1 MEQKTLIKTC
11 VDCKQEFE
19 INSGDLVLYEKVGLE
34 IPEQCFSC
42 RLKHH
47 LAFSIFGKFRKG
59 NSDLSK
65 ESLITVLPQNPR
77 YPIYT
82 SHEWW
87 GDNWDPM
94 VYGQDYDSSRSFFE
108 QLKELQEKV
117 PRPHQT
123 GINNVNCDWCEDIWN
138 SRNCYLS
145 RAVDKAENSGYL
157 YRVVGAQDSFDI
169 AISFNMQDSYDCVT
183 CYDSFNLNFS
193 ENSRDCIESY
203 FLFDCRNC
211 QNCFMSWNLRNKQ
224 YCIRNKQYTKETYEE
239 ELKKMKLDSHKNIE
253 NLKNEFENILKNQAV
268 HRENFNLRTTHSTGN
283 YLTDCDKCIN
293 CFTWDDSQ
301 NCHNSLRGLYSKDC
315 IDQAVT
321 WHTELS
327 GNNSAVNGGYQIK
340 YSARSVGKYSE
351 YIEMCEDVEYC
362 FGCVG
367 LRKKKYCILNKQYT
381 KDEYEKLK
389 AQIITDMRRLNEYG
403 NFFPLYFAPCDY
415 NFSNSLVYF
424 PEVIK
429 DEIIKKGGYWQDEDL
444 SSTDGVPSSTLPD
457 SIKDTDSNISS
468 QALICPETGYRF
480 NISTEEYKFHK
491 RKGFALPRI
500 HFDLRMLKKARKT
513 AVLKSYPYKCFY
525 CQKKIEA
532 YYPPEW
538 NYQKIACEECYKQNI
553 A

>member
-19 INSGDLVLYEKVGLE
+19 INSGDLVLYEKVGLV
-34 IPEQCFSC
+34 IPNNCFFC

-47 LAFSIFGKFRKG
+47 LAFSVFGKFRKG
-59 NSDLSK
+59 VSDLSG
-65 ESLITVLPQNPR
+65 ENLITVLPDNPR

-87 GDNWDPM
+87 GDDWDPM
-94 VYGQDYDSSRSFFE
+94 VFGQEYDPDRPFFD
-108 QLKELQEKV
+108 QMKELQEKV

-123 GINNVNCDWCEDIWN
+123 GVNNFNCDWCEDIWN
-138 SRNCYLS
+138 SKNCYLS
-145 RAVDKAENSGYL
+145 RAVDKAEDSSYL
-157 YRVVGAQDSFDI
+157 YRVIVATNSFDI
-169 AISFNMQDSYDCVT
+169 AISFNMQDSYNCVT

-193 ENSRDCIESY
+193 ENSRDCIDSY

-211 QNCFMSWNLRNKQ
+211 HDCFMSWNLRNKQ
-224 YCIRNKQYTKETYEE
+224 YCIRNKQYTKEEYEA
-239 ELKKMKLDSHKNIE
+239 ELKNFNLDSYQNIQK
-253 NLKNEFENILKNQAV
+253 LKNEFENVLKHEAI
-268 HRENFNLRTTHSTGN
+268 HRENFNLRTTLSTGN
-283 YLTDCDKCIN
+283 YLTDCDKCLN

-301 NCHNSLRGLYSKDC
+301 SCNNSLRGLYSKDC
-315 IDQAVT
+315 IDQTVT
-321 WHTELS
+321 WNTELS

-367 LRKKKYCILNKQYT
+367 LRKKKYCILNKQYE
-381 KDEYEKLK
+381 KVEYEKIRDK
-389 AQIITDMRRLNEYG
+389 IISDMKTRGEYG
-403 NFFPLYFAPCDY
+403 EFLPLSFAPCDY

-424 PEVIK
+424 PEVTK
-429 DEIIKKGGYWQDEDL
+429 DEIIKRGGYWQDEDL

-457 SIKDTDSNISS
+457 SILDTEASISN
-468 QALICPETGYRF
+468 QALICPKTKYRF
-480 NISTEEYKFHK
+480 NISAEEYKFHK

-500 HFDLRMLKKARKT
+500 HFDLRMLEKARKT
-513 AVLKSYPYKCFY
+513 GVLKSYPYECFY
-525 CQKKIEA
+525 CKMKINA

-538 NYQKIACEECYKQNI
+538 GYKKIACEECYKQNI